1 MEHNFWLQKR
11 SIVCYATCALALA
24 EVVNLTIVSVA
35 LPNLMGALGA
45 NIDDISLTLTSYMVS
60 AAICM
65 PMSGMVFNKFG
76 MRKVALVTTLIFAI
90 CTIMCGLSNTLT
102 QMVIYR
108 ALQGVGGAFFPAMAQ
123 SYIVNH
129 FSEEER
135 SKMMSVLTTTLVTG
149 PIIGPTFGGYLV
161 QNINWSWIFYVNLPL
176 LIFAFLIVFFIMEE
190 TQVQDVK
197 IDYLSFIFF
206 AIGVGCL
213 ELFIDQGNTYMWFQ
227 SFVMTSIFG
236 VAVLFLIYF
245 FWRAARGY
253 SVINLA
259 VFKDW
264 NFSLCCIFLFLYYM
278 VCNAFMTYLPDVLQ
292 TIWGYQVDTSGYLLV
307 PRGVLCI
314 LFTPLV
320 LVIGTK
326 INSKLLLIMCCLTY
340 VIGQAIFCFI
350 NTSPDLPALFISQGF
365 VSFSIVCCMA
375 ILYNTAYL
383 RMPKHLAN
391 DAAGVFN
398 FFRTFAGSVGASITA
413 TLVTI
418 NSQVSWHDLTSHVNH
433 YSHGF
438 HFIMANAAH
447 RLSQY
452 QLLVLSSW
460 SINRQS
466 MLLAYISIF
475 VIFSIAGIFLCLLP
489 PFMQSLPRGQ
499 KLSVGE

>member
-1 MEHNFWLQKR
+1 MEQNFWLQKR
-11 SIVCYATCALALA
+11 SIVCYATCLLALA
-24 EVVNLTIVSVA
+24 EVINLTIVAVA

-65 PMSGMVFNKFG
+65 PMSGMVVNKFG
-76 MRKVALVTTLIFAI
+76 MRRVALISTLIFSI
-90 CTIMCGLSNTLT
+90 CTVMCGLSTSLNE
-102 QMVIYR
+102 MVIYR
-108 ALQGVGGAFFPAMAQ
+108 ALQGIGGAFFPAMSQ
-123 SYIVNH
+123 SYIIGN
-129 FSEEER
+129 FNEEER
-135 SKMMSVLTTTLVTG
+135 GKMMSVLTTTLVTG

-176 LIFAFLIVFFIMEE
+176 LLFAFIVIFFMMKE
-190 TQVQDVK
+190 TTLEDVK
-197 IDYLSFIFF
+197 IDYLSFVFL
-206 AIGVGCL
+206 AIGVGAL

-227 SFVMTSIFG
+227 SYTMTGIFG
-236 VAVLFLIYF
+236 IAILFLTYF
-245 FWRAARGY
+245 FWRAAKGY

-264 NFSLCCIFLFLYYM
+264 NFSLCCIFLFLYYL

-292 TIWGYQVDTSGYLLV
+292 TIWGYQVDTSGYLLA
-307 PRGVLCI
+307 PRGILCI

-320 LVIGTK
+320 LKIGTK
-326 INSKLLLIMCCLTY
+326 INSKLLLIVCCLTY
-340 VIGQAIFCFI
+340 VVGQIIFCFI
-350 NTSPDLPALFISQGF
+350 NTSPDLAALFLSQVF

-383 RMPKHLAN
+383 RMPKHLTN

-398 FFRTFAGSVGASITA
+398 FFRTFSGSVGASITA
-413 TLVTI
+413 TLVTV
-418 NSQVSWHDLTSHVNH
+418 NSQVSWHDMAAHVSFYN
-433 YSHGF
+433 HGF
-438 HFIMANAAH
+438 NFIMSNAVH
-447 RLSQY
+447 KLSTY

-466 MLLAYISIF
+466 TLLAYISVF
-475 VIFSIAGIFLCLLP
+475 VIFSVAGLLLCFIP

-499 KLSVGE
+499 KLNVGE